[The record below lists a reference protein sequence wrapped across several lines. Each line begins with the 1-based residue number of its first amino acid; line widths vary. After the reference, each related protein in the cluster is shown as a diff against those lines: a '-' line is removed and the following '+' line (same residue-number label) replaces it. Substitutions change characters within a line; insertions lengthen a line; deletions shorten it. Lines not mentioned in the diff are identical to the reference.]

1 MTDITTS
8 ALHRYRG
15 GISIVFVLLLF
26 TQFQFAAQAQQP
38 AAKPAAAP
46 QGLEVKIEFNRRVKM
61 RDGVELSP
69 AWRFRRALSR
79 STIGI

>member
-8 ALHRYRG
+8 ALHQYRG

-69 AWRFRRALSR
+69 AWRFR
-79 STIGI
+79 